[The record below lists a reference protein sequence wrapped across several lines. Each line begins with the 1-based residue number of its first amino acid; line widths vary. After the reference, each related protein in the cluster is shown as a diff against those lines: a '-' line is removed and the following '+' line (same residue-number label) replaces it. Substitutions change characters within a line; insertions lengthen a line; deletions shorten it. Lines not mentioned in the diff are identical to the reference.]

1 MKRLNSVDCGVY
13 PTLSKRPKF
22 VSYGFHLKAF
32 EKNFEIFGTTL
43 YNYYDFYRK
52 KNFKSTGPKRFF
64 FSLKHFQI
72 PTFSVK
78 DKSLNYVWSMLTE
91 ICLTP

>member
-13 PTLSKRPKF
+13 PILSKRPKF

-32 EKNFEIFGTTL
+32 EKSLKSLAPHCTIIMISIA
-43 YNYYDFYRK
+43 K
-52 KNFKSTGPKRFF
+52 IFKSTGPKGFF

-78 DKSLNYVWSMLTE
+78 DKSLKYLWSMLTE